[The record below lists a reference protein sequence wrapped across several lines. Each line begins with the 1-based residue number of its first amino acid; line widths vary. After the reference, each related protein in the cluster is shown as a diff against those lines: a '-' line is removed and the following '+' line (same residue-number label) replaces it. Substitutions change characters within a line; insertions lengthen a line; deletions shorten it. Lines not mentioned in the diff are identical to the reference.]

1 MKKILDTFF
10 GSKVKI
16 FLSLCAAILILQ
28 LFPYLLVGESWGM
41 LHYFMIAPVLELL
54 ESCGK
59 YFLVFCASVISS
71 CFLALLLTGLVFLFR
86 FPARKIKS
94 QQEKG
99 SEKTEQ

>member
-10 GSKVKI
+10 GSKIKI
-16 FLSLCAAILILQ
+16 FLSLCTVILILQ

-59 YFLVFCASVISS
+59 YFLVFCASAISS
-71 CFLALLLTGLVFLFR
+71 CFSALLLTGLIVWFCHR
-86 FPARKIKS
+86 SGKP
-94 QQEKG
+94 
-99 SEKTEQ
+99 